1 MYKSKITQRNKQRS
15 LLFLAF
21 FFFSVT
27 GGPRERRNHHFL
39 LQELFQTWRPRFC
52 LHSHVDLYHWPVSFL
67 QFFLLLIFL
76 SYWSYQFAFDI
87 GSFFFF
93 FLVPLRFC
101 GVITGSHEESVEI
114 MRFLLNIWQ
123 ILEPDSHIWFVGNNV
138 FVTMSMIIALILKDS
153 WSNYSV
159 LISQPFFILDD
170 IGSILEGGK
179 VRTTKW
185 YCPWTSLSC
194 LSSFFFGDLFGALHK
209 HKFVLKV
216 PPPVLVFCG
225 FS

>member
-15 LLFLAF
+15 LFFHRWPKREKESSLSPSRTLSNLTTQILSPLSCGSLSLTCELSSILFTLNF
-21 FFFSVT
+21 
-27 GGPRERRNHHFL
+27 
-39 LQELFQTWRPRFC
+39 
-52 LHSHVDLYHWPVSFL
+52 
-67 QFFLLLIFL
+67 FL

-159 LISQPFFILDD
+159 LISQPFLSLMILAPFLRVEKLEQPND
-170 IGSILEGGK
+170 IVLE
-179 VRTTKW
+179 
-185 YCPWTSLSC
+185 
-194 LSSFFFGDLFGALHK
+194 LH
-209 HKFVLKV
+209 
-216 PPPVLVFCG
+216 LVAYLVIQ
-225 FS
+225 S